1 MAGEDGVRSPQP
13 ARVWLAAITHAR
25 PRTVLTRATR
35 LRSQLAP
42 LGSAPPRRRIAVH
55 ASRDSAAANTV
66 ASKYGA
72 GVPCSERKLPTEGG
86 PVVPK
91 AAADV
96 RIVAKAAEGM
106 PLFAGIPKEDRAA
119 LFASMYT
126 FDYAANEYIMKQG
139 EEGRNF
145 YIVVQGAPVVTV
157 TGADGGQELCKTLGP
172 GDTFGEMALLHG
184 GVRSASVRAGDTPVK
199 TWVLGRATFRQVLS
213 DAAFAR
219 RKKYGELLAVVKP
232 LSSLSDYAR
241 STLADAVVPLAYA
254 RGDVIIAQGSLEGA
268 RFHIID
274 RGNVTVT
281 VGGAV
286 VATLGPGSYFG
297 EVCILGGAAPT
308 ATCTAAEDNV
318 RTIALDRAGF
328 RRMLGDDVQDALASH
343 MQTYVYENGAGAPA
357 PAPAGA
363 LGPGGLASR
372 SSADAAAFAAG
383 MEAVSLADA
392 TPTLPKKMTR
402 ADLTPLKELGVGM
415 TGNVYLCRTPS
426 ADPGGKP
433 AMVVVKV
440 MSKVKMLRMNQVWN
454 VLKEKSI
461 LAQFS
466 CPHIVRS
473 VAAFQDRSFLYLLLE
488 FMAGGDLFQHLC
500 DVRRLPVGPARFYA
514 AEVLLALQYIHA
526 ASHVYRDLKPEN
538 ILMDAG
544 GHVKLADMG
553 FCKELRAGERTYT
566 TCGTADYM
574 APEVMLCQG
583 YNRSA
588 DYWAFGVLVFEMLT
602 GNAPFASK
610 SDRERHAKI
619 LGATLVFPPDFNL
632 QAKDLVS
639 RLCVLDVSHRLG
651 MMARGLEEIQDHP
664 FFSECDWYAYRT
676 LQTKA
681 PFVPRVRTRAEWDAR
696 ATMKFPD
703 VKDETLHPEDEAMFA
718 GY

>member
-1 MAGEDGVRSPQP
+1 M
-13 ARVWLAAITHAR
+13 
-25 PRTVLTRATR
+25 
-35 LRSQLAP
+35 
-42 LGSAPPRRRIAVH
+42 H
-55 ASRDSAAANTV
+55 ASRDSAAASTV

-72 GVPCSERKLPTEGG
+72 GVLCSERKLPTEGG

-106 PLFAGIPKEDRAA
+106 PLFAGINKEDRAA

-126 FDYAANEYIMKQG
+126 FDYAAGEYIMKQG

-157 TGADGGQELCKTLGP
+157 LGADGATELCKTLGP

-184 GVRSASVRAGDTPVK
+184 GVRSASVRAGDAPVK

-232 LSSLSDYAR
+232 LASLSDYAR

-274 RGNVTVT
+274 RGTVTVT

-343 MQTYVYENGAGAPA
+343 MQTYVYEPGAAPA
-357 PAPAGA
+357 PAAA
-363 LGPGGLASR
+363 LGAAPLASR
-372 SSADAAAFAAG
+372 NSADAAALAAG
-383 MEAVSLADA
+383 MEAVCLADA
-392 TPTLPKKMTR
+392 TPVLPKRITR
-402 ADLTPLKELGVGM
+402 QDLTPLKELGVGM
-415 TGNVYLCRTPS
+415 TGNVYLCRTPV
-426 ADPGGKP
+426 AEAGKP
-433 AMVVVKV
+433 PALVVVKV

-473 VAAFQDRSFLYLLLE
+473 VAAFQDRSSLYLLLE

-500 DVRRLPVGPARFYA
+500 DVRRLPVAPARFYA

-619 LGATLVFPPDFNL
+619 LSATLAFPPDFNL

-639 RLCVLDVSHRLG
+639 RLCVLDISHRLG

-664 FFSECDWYAYRT
+664 FFSDVDWYAMRT
-676 LQTKA
+676 LAVKP
-681 PFVPRVRTRAEWDAR
+681 PFVPRVRSQAEWDAR
-696 ATMKFPD
+696 APMKLPD
-703 VKDETLHPEDEAMFA
+703 AKDEALHPEDEAMFA

>member
-1 MAGEDGVRSPQP
+1 LRLAVP
-13 ARVWLAAITHAR
+13 A
-25 PRTVLTRATR
+25 
-35 LRSQLAP
+35 QLAP
-42 LGSAPPRRRIAVH
+42 LGAPRRRIAVH
-55 ASRDSAAANTV
+55 ASRDSAAAGAV

-72 GVPCSERKLPTEGG
+72 GVPCSERRLPTEGG

-96 RIVAKAAEGM
+96 RVVAKAAEGIA
-106 PLFAGIPKEDRAA
+106 LFAGIPKEDRAA

-126 FDYAANEYIMKQG
+126 FDYAANEFIMKQG

-145 YIVVQGAPVVTV
+145 YIVVQGAPVVSV
-157 TGADGGQELCKTLGP
+157 TGADGSLELSKALGP

-184 GVRSASVRAGDTPVK
+184 GVRSASVRAGDAPVK

-219 RKKYGELLAVVKP
+219 RKKYGELLASVKP
-232 LSSLSDYAR
+232 LSSLTDYAR
-241 STLADAVVPLAYA
+241 SQLADAVVPLAYA

-274 RGNVTVT
+274 RGAVTVV
-281 VGGAV
+281 VGGTA
-286 VATLGPGSYFG
+286 VATLGPGNYFG
-297 EVCILGGAAPT
+297 EVCILGGAVPT
-308 ATCTAAEDNV
+308 ATVTAAEDGV

-328 RRMLGDDVQDALASH
+328 RRMLGDEVQDALAAH
-343 MQTYVYENGAGAPA
+343 MKTYVFEPGSSPAA
-357 PAPAGA
+357 PAPAGL
-363 LGPGGLASR
+363 LGANAPASSHSAAKR
-372 SSADAAAFAAG
+372 PPTAGVAQLTAEMAAAKMLADAATPA
-383 MEAVSLADA
+383 LA
-392 TPTLPKKMTR
+392 PKLAR
-402 ADLTPLKELGVGM
+402 RDLVALKELGVGM
-415 TGNVYLCRTPS
+415 TGNVYLCRVPVASGNGT
-426 ADPGGKP
+426 AL
-433 AMVVVKV
+433 VVAKI

-461 LAQFS
+461 LEQFT
-466 CPHIVRS
+466 CPHIVHS
-473 VAAFQDRSFLYLLLE
+473 LSSFQDKGSLYLLLE

-500 DVRRLPVGPARFYA
+500 DVRRLAFGPARFYA
-514 AEVLLALQYIHA
+514 AEVLLALEYIHT

-538 ILMDAG
+538 ILMDAT

-610 SDRERHAKI
+610 SDRERHHKI
-619 LGATLVFPPDFNL
+619 LNATLAFPPDFNL

-639 RLCVLDVSHRLG
+639 RLCVLDISHRLG
-651 MMARGLEEIQDHP
+651 MMAGGLEEIQDHA
-664 FFSECDWYAYRT
+664 FFSDVDWYAMRT
-676 LQTKA
+676 LAVKP
-681 PFVPRVRTRAEWDAR
+681 PFVPRVRSQAERDAR
-696 ATMKFPD
+696 ASMKLPEA
-703 VKDETLHPEDEAMFA
+703 KEEALHPEDEAMFA